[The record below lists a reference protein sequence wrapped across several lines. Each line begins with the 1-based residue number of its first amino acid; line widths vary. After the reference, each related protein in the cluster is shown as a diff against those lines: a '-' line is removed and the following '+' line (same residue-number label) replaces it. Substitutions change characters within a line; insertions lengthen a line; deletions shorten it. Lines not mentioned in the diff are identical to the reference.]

1 MSGIK
6 YHKTTAAKIQLLPYR
21 HALEFKGLTSI
32 ELFTQT
38 DITDITVVDL
48 GQVRRWERGTHQPR
62 SGGESRR
69 AVT

>member
-1 MSGIK
+1 MDDV
-6 YHKTTAAKIQLLPYR
+6 TTLVQSKVGTQELLHR
-21 HALEFKGLTSI
+21 FHD
-32 ELFTQT
+32 LFTWVRMKAKSKKSQSS
-38 DITDITVVDL
+38 VVDL